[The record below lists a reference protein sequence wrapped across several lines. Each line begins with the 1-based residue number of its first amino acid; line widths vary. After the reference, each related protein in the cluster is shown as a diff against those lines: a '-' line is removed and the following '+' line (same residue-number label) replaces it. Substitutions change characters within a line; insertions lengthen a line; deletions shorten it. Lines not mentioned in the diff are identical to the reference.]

1 MSPIKKYWRI
11 AAFDVA
17 APLAA
22 IGGLLLIGQIFDW
35 ALWTV
40 SLCSI
45 LVLIVVEGMVVNFL
59 LMRRDAV
66 TVGIDDD
73 RPGLRLAVVSLAAV
87 ALLAAAVLGYLR
99 WTRPDQDLTA
109 DSAEVVQIAG
119 ALAEAAATVSPTDPN
134 ASIEKAAAL
143 MAPERVNAFRE
154 SIGRT
159 TTDMAN
165 QNIAVQAQMLSAGVE
180 AIGPSMARV
189 VVVLRSTQSVA
200 NDQVKQIVVPL
211 RVTLSKLS
219 GQWLVQEVG
228 PIHAR

>member
-11 AAFDVA
+11 ATFDVA

-66 TVGIDDD
+66 TVGTDDD

-87 ALLAAAVLGYLR
+87 ALVAAAVLGYLR

-109 DSAEVVQIAG
+109 DSAEVVQIAV
-119 ALAEAAATVSPTDPN
+119 ALAEDAATVSPTDPN

-159 TTDMAN
+159 ATDMAN

>member
-66 TVGIDDD
+66 TVGTDDD

-87 ALLAAAVLGYLR
+87 ALVAAAVLGYLR

-109 DSAEVVQIAG
+109 DSAEVVQIAV
-119 ALAEAAATVSPTDPN
+119 ALAEDAATVSPTDPN

-159 TTDMAN
+159 ATDMAN